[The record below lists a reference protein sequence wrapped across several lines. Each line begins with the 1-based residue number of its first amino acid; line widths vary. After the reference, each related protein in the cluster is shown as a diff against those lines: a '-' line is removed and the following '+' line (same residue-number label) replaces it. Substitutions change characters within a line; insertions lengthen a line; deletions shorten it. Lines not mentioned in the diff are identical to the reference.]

1 MTKTKFM
8 VSSAIV
14 LLSLAAT
21 DAVAQTV
28 PATPRG
34 STDGDPDTGMKSDII
49 VTGTRTQGLRAGDSA
64 APVQVLGEDALTR
77 VGQPD
82 LVQALAQT
90 LPTIQ
95 AQASGVDLA
104 NLHPEIKLRG
114 LNPNN
119 TLVLVDGK
127 RRHGTANIVTSPGNF
142 TGAAAPDI
150 SLIPEAAIDHIE
162 VLQDGAA
169 AQYGTDAIAGV
180 VNIILKKNGKG
191 GTINLT
197 GGKYYAGDGGSYDIM
212 GNVGFSP
219 TDTTFLSITAERRYS
234 DFTFRGDLDPR
245 VVDTGVA
252 GNSGRAILA
261 RFPNLVNAPNYPYVS
276 RQGNPRFT
284 LNNVSVNAGWNI
296 TPDLEL
302 YSFGTYSQ
310 RNARSHIYY
319 RLPSV
324 ARGKSAT
331 DIPFPL
337 GFEPDEVGYETDYAF
352 TGGLRGEISG
362 TTFDL
367 SSTYGKDRNEIFVD
381 HTLNLSLYYDSSNT
395 VTNANGSKTYV
406 PGTSP
411 TYIYDG
417 SLSNWQWTNTL
428 DLTHKFDIGLALPV
442 NVAGGLEYRR
452 ENYTIGAGEPASYYI
467 GTGVLAAGTQG
478 FFGYEPSDA
487 GSHSRSDVSEYLDI
501 NISPVKG
508 LVLDGAIRHEHYSD
522 FGSATVEKLT
532 GRYDL
537 SPAFA
542 IRGTVSTGFRAPTLA
557 EEYYSGVNVNTAV
570 VSGLFAA
577 NSPGAKSLGVG
588 GLKPEKSTNFS
599 LGFVAHP
606 IPNVTV
612 TVDGYW
618 IKLRDRIVLSSQF
631 NGFSSIPGT
640 IVSPSVLTALR
651 NSGISVDPVIAAI
664 VGPPSQFG
672 FVSIQTFVNALDT
685 TTKGVDVVM
694 TYNSGLG
701 RLGHVNWS
709 LAANYNKTT
718 IGKINPAPANLNP
731 LQSIFDPLN
740 QSLLVSGTPEVR
752 ITGGALWNVGK
763 LDVNLRESFYG
774 SNYTLAQDLL
784 VGTQYD
790 KLTSQAKFITDLDI
804 AYNILKNTRISIGA
818 NNLFNIYP
826 TKVPKYYRDEQYSK
840 SNNQYTG
847 SVYTA
852 GAFGFQGGYYYG
864 RISFKW

>member
-8 VSSAIV
+8 ASSAIV
-14 LLSLAAT
+14 FLSLTAT
-21 DAVAQTV
+21 GAIAQTV
-28 PATPRG
+28 PATPQGASEPETETETRN
-34 STDGDPDTGMKSDII
+34 DII
-49 VTGTRTQGLRAGDSA
+49 VTGTRTQGLRAADSA
-64 APVQVLGEDALTR
+64 APVQVVGEDALTR

-90 LPTIQ
+90 LPTVQ

-114 LNPNN
+114 LSPNN
-119 TLVLVDGK
+119 TLVLIDGK
-127 RRHGTANIVTSPGNF
+127 RRHGTANIVTSPGNY

-180 VNIILKKNGKG
+180 VNIILKKNNKG

-197 GGKYYAGDGGSYDIM
+197 GGKYYAGDGDSYSIM
-212 GNVGFSP
+212 GNFGFSP
-219 TDTTFLSITAERRYS
+219 TDNTFLSITAERRYS

-284 LNNVSVNAGWNI
+284 LDNISVNAGWDI
-296 TPDLEL
+296 TPNLEL

-310 RNARSHIYY
+310 RDARSHIYY

-337 GFEPDEVGYETDYAF
+337 GFEPDEVGYETDYAV
-352 TGGLRGEISG
+352 TGGLRGEIAG

-395 VTNANGSKTYV
+395 VTTPTGSTYI

-478 FFGYEPSDA
+478 FFGYTPSDA
-487 GSHSRSDVSEYLDI
+487 GSHYRSDVSEYLDI
-501 NISPVKG
+501 NVSPFKG
-508 LVLDGAIRHEHYSD
+508 LVLDGAVRHENYSD
-522 FGSATVEKLT
+522 FGGATVGKLT
-532 GRYDL
+532 GRYDF

-542 IRGTVSTGFRAPTLA
+542 VRGTVSTGFRAPTLA
-557 EEYYSGVNVNTAV
+557 EAFYSGVNVNTAV

-577 NSPGAKSLGVG
+577 NSPGAKFLGVS
-588 GLKPEKSTNFS
+588 GLRPEKSTNFS
-599 LGFVAHP
+599 AGFVAHP
-606 IPNVTV
+606 VPNMTI
-612 TVDGYW
+612 TVDAYS

-640 IVSPSVLTALR
+640 IISPSVLTALR
-651 NSGISVDPVIAAI
+651 NSGVSVDPVIAAI
-664 VGPPSQFG
+664 VGPPAQFG
-672 FVSIQTFVNALDT
+672 FVSIQTFLNALDT
-685 TTKGVDVVM
+685 TTKGIDVVM
-694 TYNSGLG
+694 TYNSDLGQLG
-701 RLGHVNWS
+701 RVSWS
-709 LAANYNKTT
+709 LAGNYNTT
-718 IGKINPAPANLNP
+718 KINRINAAPSNLNP

-740 QSLLVSGTPEVR
+740 QSLLVNSTPEVR
-752 ITGGALWNVGK
+752 ITGSVLWSIGGLN
-763 LDVNLRESFYG
+763 VNLRESFYG
-774 SNYTLAQDLL
+774 SNYTLAQDLV

-790 KLTSQAKFITDLDI
+790 KLTSKAKFITDLDI
-804 AYNILKNTRISIGA
+804 SYRIFKNTRISIGA
-818 NNLFNIYP
+818 NNLFDIYP
-826 TKVPKYYRDEQYSK
+826 TKTPQYYRDQQYVRS
-840 SNNQYTG
+840 SNQYTG
-847 SVYTA
+847 SKYTA
-852 GAFGFQGGYYYG
+852 GAFGFQGGYYYS
-864 RISFKW
+864 RLSFKW